1 MELGII
7 AVVMGVLVVLG
18 AFFHFTK
25 PNEVAVVE
33 KFDPTVLPPKTVIL
47 RMNKLEIEALGQKYG
62 ISLDRRKS
70 TKNLYNDLLAQH
82 KKGLTDD

>member
-7 AVVMGVLVVLG
+7 AVVMGVFVVLG
-18 AFFHFTK
+18 AFFYFTK
-25 PNEVAVVE
+25 PNEVVE
-33 KFDPTVLPPKTVIL
+33 EFDPKVLPPKTDIL

-70 TKNLYNDLLAQH
+70 TKNLYNDLLEH
-82 KKGLTDD
+82 YKKGLTDD

>member
-7 AVVMGVLVVLG
+7 AVVMGVFVVLG

-25 PNEVAVVE
+25 PNEDAVVE
-33 KFDPTVLPPKTVIL
+33 KFDPTVLPPKTDIL

-62 ISLDRRKS
+62 IDLDRRKS
-70 TKNLYNDLLAQH
+70 TKNMYNDLLAHH
-82 KKGLTDD
+82 KKEQG

>member
-7 AVVMGVLVVLG
+7 AVVMGVFVVLG

-25 PNEVAVVE
+25 PKEDAVVE
-33 KFDPTVLPPKTVIL
+33 KFDPTVLPPKTDIL

-62 ISLDRRKS
+62 IDLDRRKS
-70 TKNLYNDLLAQH
+70 TQNMYNDLLAHH
-82 KKGLTDD
+82 KKEQG

>member
-7 AVVMGVLVVLG
+7 AVVMGVFVVLG

-25 PNEVAVVE
+25 PNEDAVVE
-33 KFDPTVLPPKTVIL
+33 KFDPTVLPSKTVIL

-62 ISLDRRKS
+62 IDLDRRKS
-70 TKNLYNDLLAQH
+70 TKNLYNDLLAH
-82 KKGLTDD
+82 YKKEQG

>member
-7 AVVMGVLVVLG
+7 AVVMGVFVVLG

-25 PNEVAVVE
+25 PNEVAVE
-33 KFDPTVLPPKTVIL
+33 FDPTVLPPKTDIL

-70 TKNLYNDLLAQH
+70 TKNLYNDLLAH
-82 KKGLTDD
+82 YKKEQG

>member
-7 AVVMGVLVVLG
+7 AVVMGVFVVLG

-25 PNEVAVVE
+25 PNEDVVE
-33 KFDPTVLPPKTVIL
+33 FDPTVLPPKTAIL

>member
-7 AVVMGVLVVLG
+7 AVVMGVFVVLG

-25 PNEVAVVE
+25 PNEVVE
-33 KFDPTVLPPKTVIL
+33 KFDPKVLPPKEVIL
-47 RMNKLEIEALGQKYG
+47 GMNKLEIEALGQKYG

-70 TKNLYNDLLAQH
+70 TKNLYNDLLAH
-82 KKGLTDD
+82 YKKEQG